1 MDNRRFKAYI
11 FDLDGVLVDTAV
23 YHYHAWKKLANSLG
37 FDFSESQNEELKG
50 ISRIDSLKKI
60 LKWGKLNIDN
70 EAEIYRLANVKND
83 DYVALIEQMT
93 AKEILPGAL
102 KFLEKAKQNNIKIAL
117 GSASKNSSII
127 LNRTGIAYFFD
138 AIVDGNMVSK
148 SKPNPEVFIT
158 AQRLLKIEAQKCVV
172 FEDAVAGIEA
182 AKLAN
187 MKTVGIGLPQTLK
200 NADLVVSN
208 LKNISPDSL
217 EQNL

>member
-117 GSASKNSSII
+117 ASASKHSSII
-127 LNRTGIAYFFD
+127 HNRTWIVYFYD
-138 AIVDGNMVSK
+138 EHVDGNMLLK
-148 SKPNPEVFIT
+148 SKPNLEVFIT
-158 AQRLLKIEAQKCVV
+158 AKRLLKNEAQKCV
-172 FEDAVAGIEA
+172 FLEDA
-182 AKLAN
+182 
-187 MKTVGIGLPQTLK
+187 
-200 NADLVVSN
+200 
-208 LKNISPDSL
+208 
-217 EQNL
+217 